1 VARRGRKRFIVSW
14 DQDVTYLSL
23 HPMPPPQVERVKGRR
38 CHFARLWTRPTV
50 QPCEMGEGKEY
61 QNGMEW
67 IKKYVKDWPVKQT
80 MSIPPP
86 PHTAADE
93 CFKDMTKA
101 IQQMSKTQVA
111 IVEMWPPYPVKA
123 DTLGNLTW
131 V

>member
-1 VARRGRKRFIVSW
+1 
-14 DQDVTYLSL
+14 
-23 HPMPPPQVERVKGRR
+23 M
-38 CHFARLWTRPTV
+38 
-50 QPCEMGEGKEY
+50 
-61 QNGMEW
+61 
-67 IKKYVKDWPVKQT
+67 KKLVKDWPVRRRCL
-80 MSIPPP
+80 PPP
-86 PHTAADE
+86 TTTAADE